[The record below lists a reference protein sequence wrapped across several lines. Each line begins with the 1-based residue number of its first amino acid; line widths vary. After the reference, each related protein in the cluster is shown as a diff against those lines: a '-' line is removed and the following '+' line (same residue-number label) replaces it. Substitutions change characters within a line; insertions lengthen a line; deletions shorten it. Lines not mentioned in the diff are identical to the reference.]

1 MKIAI
6 TGAAG
11 NAGAAVCREL
21 STTPHELRLGDVAGP
36 PPWVR
41 PTDTYVRC
49 DTRTPADVD
58 ALLDGADAVVHLAAW
73 HCAHAPPVSDETIF
87 AVNVDGTF
95 NVVQACRRRGI
106 KAVVFASSMAYGH
119 GSVYGATK
127 VLGEDLMRTLHHV
140 NGAAVVNLRY
150 HEFLPCP
157 YLTYGPKLLRNGV
170 DRRDVATATVAAV
183 AAAAEGRVDVF
194 TTVVHNHLDAP
205 ADVLADFAARG
216 PVWLETRVPGAAR
229 LIERY
234 ALPLPARPE
243 QHDLSEAARLLNWW
257 PAVSFVTFLADLAR
271 RDAAGEDVR
280 SLPTTGELPR

>member
-1 MKIAI
+1 M
-6 TGAAG
+6 
-11 NAGAAVCREL
+11 
-21 STTPHELRLGDVAGP
+21 GDVAPP

-41 PTDTYVRC
+41 PTDAYLRC
-49 DTRTPADVD
+49 DTRTAADVD
-58 ALLDGADAVVHLAAW
+58 DLLAGCDAVVHLAAW
-73 HCAHAPPVSDETIF
+73 HCAHVPPVSDETIF

-95 NVVQACRRRGI
+95 NVVQAARRHDI

-183 AAAAEGRVDVF
+183 EAAVAGRGDVF
-194 TTVVHNHLDAP
+194 TTVVHNHLGAP
-205 ADVLADFAARG
+205 PDVLADFAARG
-216 PVWLETRVPGAAR
+216 AAWLESRVPGASR
-229 LIERY
+229 LIAKY
-234 ALPLPARPE
+234 AMPLPARPR
-243 QHDLSEAARLLNWW
+243 AARH
-257 PAVSFVTFLADLAR
+257 
-271 RDAAGEDVR
+271 G
-280 SLPTTGELPR
+280 

>member
-1 MKIAI
+1 MRIAI

-11 NAGAAVCREL
+11 NAGQAVCREL
-21 STTPHELRLGDVAGP
+21 AGTSHDLRLGDVAARP
-36 PPWVR
+36 SWVR
-41 PTDTYVRC
+41 PSDAYLRC

-58 ALLDGADAVVHLAAW
+58 ALVAGADAVVHLAAW
-73 HCAHAPPVSDETIF
+73 HCAHQPPVSDETIF

-95 NVVQACRRRGI
+95 NVVQACRRGGI
-106 KAVVFASSMAYGH
+106 RAVVFASSMAHGH
-119 GSVYGATK
+119 GSVYGLTK
-127 VLGEDLMRTLHHV
+127 VVGEDLMRTYRHV
-140 NGAAVVNLRY
+140 TGGAIVNLRY

-170 DRRDVATATVAAV
+170 DRRDVAAATVAAV
-183 AAAAEGRVDVF
+183 EAAAAGRATDL

-216 PVWLETRVPGAAR
+216 PAWLDARVPGASR
-229 LIERY
+229 LLERY

-243 QHDLSEAARLLNWW
+243 QHDMADAARQLGWTPRFN
-257 PAVSFVTFLADLAR
+257 FVTFLADLAR

-280 SLPTTGELPR
+280 SLQTSGELPA